1 MDEFTIGEVARQAG
15 VRPSAIRFYESIGV
29 LPSPGRVNGR
39 RRYDAEVLSALTIIQ
54 VAQRAGFSMAEIKT
68 LFTGFAPGT
77 PASER
82 WHALAGRKLEEVT
95 AQIEQLQAMQK
106 RWKRPCSAAAW
117 SSASARH
124 SARVGTLRALST
136 TSINIFDRCNF
147 GGHPQLRP
155 SSSAVGRPLHPFGR
169 TRKLGDTPKPPAG
182 CSPCTSLPI
191 SDFGDTPKPR
201 QGDPCTPCWDGE
213 RPCISS
219 RRLAHNLPLPQRQLP
234 NKRR

>member
-1 MDEFTIGEVARQAG
+1 MDEYTIGEVARQAG

-106 RWKRPCSAAAW
+106 LLEKALQCGCVELDECAALCA
-117 SSASARH
+117 
-124 SARVGTLRALST
+124 
-136 TSINIFDRCNF
+136 
-147 GGHPQLRP
+147 GGDNLRP
-155 SSSAVGRPLHPFGR
+155 
-169 TRKLGDTPKPPAG
+169 
-182 CSPCTSLPI
+182 
-191 SDFGDTPKPR
+191 
-201 QGDPCTPCWDGE
+201 
-213 RPCISS
+213 
-219 RRLAHNLPLPQRQLP
+219 
-234 NKRR
+234 